1 MVHVRSSRQLERSCG
16 ENIAFMWL
24 PAMQRPDHVTLGRFS
39 SNNRPAMRKLL
50 KQMVWSATEVGLVDA
65 VLQAVDG
72 SRVDAASLDSLHER
86 ENVTS
91 LLAQVEKEIA
101 AMERAHQGERVSIT
115 DPEAVV
121 MKSRHGYQ
129 LGHNGQ
135 VVVDSKTQIII
146 ASDSVAC
153 ASDSDQEAPMVAETQ
168 AMSERLPQERPPAG
182 IVPGA

>member
-1 MVHVRSSRQLERSCG
+1 
-16 ENIAFMWL
+16 
-24 PAMQRPDHVTLGRFS
+24 
-39 SNNRPAMRKLL
+39 
-50 KQMVWSATEVGLVDA
+50 
-65 VLQAVDG
+65 
-72 SRVDAASLDSLHER
+72 
-86 ENVTS
+86 
-91 LLAQVEKEIA
+91 
-101 AMERAHQGERVSIT
+101 
-115 DPEAVV
+115 